1 MLRIFPT
8 SAAALFLV
16 LASAIRL
23 HAYGPIGHQ
32 IIGAIADERLAK
44 TPTGEIVHALLDG
57 FTLEKASVIPD
68 EIKGWDKNGA
78 DDPHIFHY
86 SSRPRIDAQLREYW
100 KANPPTKEPNSAVP
114 SHHWFHYTDVP
125 VLNPSKYA
133 DGKVGRTQWDIVH
146 MISYCVAVLHG
157 DEPEENARKITK
169 PIAIILLAH
178 FMGDMHQP
186 LHVGAEYFD
195 TQGRAVDPDKGGAG
209 IEDQGGNTI
218 TLRHAPAAAAR
229 IGYPESKLH
238 SFWDTDAVM
247 ANLPETPKEME
258 KEARKGVVDAAR
270 HELVLRFANE
280 EPKHWRFTPDVQ
292 LKDYAEACANFEL
305 PIAREA
311 HERLQFP
318 NVRVQPVD
326 GQPLAVGMAEEK
338 ATPDHV
344 PYYDWAA
351 AVVREEMHVAGW
363 RLADLLERAL
373 K

>member
-1 MLRIFPT
+1 MRGAGL
-8 SAAALFLV
+8 LV
-16 LASAIRL
+16 LVFSPAVTA

-32 IIGAIADERLAK
+32 IIGAIADERLAR
-44 TPTGEIVHALLDG
+44 TPTGEKIHALLDG

-78 DDPHIFHY
+78 DDPNIFHY

-100 KANPPTKEPNSAVP
+100 KANPPTKDDKSGVP

-125 VLNPSKYA
+125 VLNGAKYA
-133 DGKVGRTQWDIVH
+133 AGKVGRTQWDIVH

-178 FMGDMHQP
+178 FLGDMHQP
-186 LHVGAEYFD
+186 LHVGAEYFNNE
-195 TQGRAVDPDKGGAG
+195 GRAVDPDKGETGT
-209 IEDQGGNTI
+209 EDQGGNTI
-218 TLRHAPAAAAR
+218 TLKHTAAAAER
-229 IGYPESKLH
+229 IGHPESKFH
-238 SFWDTDAVM
+238 GFWDTDAVM
-247 ANLPETPKEME
+247 ANLPETPKEMD
-258 KEARKGVVDAAR
+258 KEERRGVIDAAR
-270 HELVLRFANE
+270 REMVLRFAKE

-311 HERLQFP
+311 HERLQFK
-318 NVRVQPVD
+318 NVRVQQVE
-326 GQPLAVGMAEEK
+326 GQSLAVGMAEEK
-338 ATPDHV
+338 PPADGVH
-344 PYYDWAA
+344 YYDWSA

-363 RLADLLERAL
+363 RLADLLDRAL
-373 K
+373 R